1 MINYGSVPG
10 YEAEWATDW
19 EVQGLPTCNHVDFE
33 YMFAKHLESEY
44 WSQFVGRPGGCV
56 CVCALPHWTN
66 PPKIG
71 SIFIVFVCDRY
82 SYFRLSLEEVF
93 ASLLWVRCGDICT
106 WYVETLNERG
116 TRWPFA
122 PSVRMETKTKVCA
135 LFTIRRQ
142 NKQAAHA

>member
-1 MINYGSVPG
+1 MVQFQGMRRSEPLIERCRDYRRATTWILSTCSPSIWKANIDHNS
-10 YEAEWATDW
+10 WAD
-19 EVQGLPTCNHVDFE
+19 QAG
-33 YMFAKHLESEY
+33 
-44 WSQFVGRPGGCV
+44 V